1 MYLCLTIRQ
10 CDCGHVLQRHD
21 TTRTPNAELSDSC
34 KYPDIYPSYIE
45 LYCGMTTNSA
55 TAGWEQV
62 EDKYYRKILLYS
74 ALWDPDFDL
83 SDYIVAG
90 APYGGALGKP
100 ALWILGAKML
110 MLFYTSA
117 LYRDESKIQLQTH
130 RGPQNSKSSIDI
142 YSSAGK
148 LIRQISV

>member
-1 MYLCLTIRQ
+1 
-10 CDCGHVLQRHD
+10 
-21 TTRTPNAELSDSC
+21 
-34 KYPDIYPSYIE
+34 
-45 LYCGMTTNSA
+45 MTTNSA

-74 ALWDPDFDL
+74 ALWDADFDL
-83 SDYIVAG
+83 SDYIAAG
-90 APYGGALGKP
+90 APYGGALGKQ
-100 ALWILGAKML
+100 ALSQLFFPRVEELILFCAA
-110 MLFYTSA
+110 A

-130 RGPQNSKSSIDI
+130 RGPQNLKPSIDI

>member
-1 MYLCLTIRQ
+1 
-10 CDCGHVLQRHD
+10 
-21 TTRTPNAELSDSC
+21 
-34 KYPDIYPSYIE
+34 
-45 LYCGMTTNSA
+45 MTTDSA

-74 ALWDPDFDL
+74 ALWNANFDL

-90 APYGGALGKP
+90 APYGGALGKL
-100 ALWILGAKML
+100 ATSILEIMI
-110 MLFYTSA
+110 FRSEDINIIPWSTA
-117 LYRDESKIQLQTH
+117 LYRDESKLQLQTR
-130 RGPQNSKSSIDI
+130 RGPQNAKSSIDI